1 MNETLRK
8 ILAEHGKLAVD
19 AAGLKDGDDLYAA
32 GLTSFATVQLMLAIE
47 GEFDIEI
54 PDRMLNRRT
63 FASIAALADC
73 VKQLVEERAPA

>member
-8 ILAEHGKLAVD
+8 ILADHGKLAVD
-19 AAGLKDGDDLYAA
+19 AARLKDGDDLYAA

-47 GEFDIEI
+47 QEFDIEI

-63 FASIAALADC
+63 FASLSALQDC
-73 VKQLVEERAPA
+73 VTQLVNDRAAA

>member
-1 MNETLRK
+1 MNDTLRK

-19 AAGLKDGDDLYAA
+19 IASIKDGDDLYAA

-47 GEFDIEI
+47 QAFDIEI

-63 FASIAALADC
+63 FSSLTALGECVSQLAGDRAAA
-73 VKQLVEERAPA
+73 

>member
-1 MNETLRK
+1 MHDTLRK

-19 AAGLKDGDDLYAA
+19 VASLKDGDDLYAA

-47 GEFDIEI
+47 QAFDIEI

-63 FASIAALADC
+63 FASLNALQECVAQLTGDREAA
-73 VKQLVEERAPA
+73 